1 MAAVYRIYE
10 RTGHGARVVAEVRD
24 GEVTGESSASIRNLL
39 EAYGFPD
46 VPIEE
51 VIDRFLLASLR
62 RAPAWG
68 RRLFSRW
75 TSAEFLAQ
83 GITLTI

>member
-51 VIDRFLLASLR
+51 VIDRFLLASREASPGMGAALV
-62 RAPAWG
+62 
-68 RRLFSRW
+68 LS
-75 TSAEFLAQ
+75 LD
-83 GITLTI
+83 

>member
-10 RTGHGARVVAEVRD
+10 RTGRGARVVAEVRD

-51 VIDRFLLASLR
+51 VIDRFLLASG
-62 RAPAWG
+62 PAWG

-75 TSAEFLAQ
+75 TSAEFPAQ